1 MSGVGTFDT
10 RHTVELAR
18 QAEQAGADG
27 VLVVSP
33 YYSRPPQDALEAHF
47 REVADASGLPL
58 VLYDI
63 PGRTGTR
70 IEPETLIRL
79 AEHPRIV
86 AVKDCSYDFLGT
98 QKVLGR
104 TDLAYYAGCDE
115 HVLALY
121 AVGAA
126 GYVSTVANVV
136 PAQLRAILDAFEA
149 GDTPVSARL
158 QQRATPLIELMM
170 AAGLPCTVTAKALL
184 NSLGLPGVRCVR
196 RCGPP
201 TGMRSTDWWRL
212 TRSSSPD
219 DRGGPESAPGTH
231 RSAKTGAQY
240 LVSMSLYVPLSGTT
254 LSLPIVTSTSLGRYV
269 SSRLVVRSQAMSR
282 LSSAQ
287 ASRWSPRTLVIS
299 FPVRGSRIE
308 EYDFPGDPPT
318 SLVRPRAASRR
329 FGDSRAS
336 TSARRYFSSGGAAIL
351 SPSRP

>member
-1 MSGVGTFDT
+1 MTNPAPAAPPPFGRALCAMVTPFTEAGALDLPGAQLLAVRLVSEGCDGLVLSGTTGESPTTSDAEKAALVTAVREAVGDGVPLVSGVGTSDT
-10 RHTVELAR
+10 RHTVALAR

-115 HVLALY
+115 HILALY

-170 AAGLPCTVTAKALL
+170 AAGLPGTVTAKALL
-184 NSLGLPGVRCVR
+184 NSLGLPGGSVR
-196 RCGPP
+196 
-201 TGMRSTDWWRL
+201 
-212 TRSSSPD
+212 
-219 DRGGPESAPGTH
+219 AP
-231 RSAKTGAQY
+231 
-240 LVSMSLYVPLSGTT
+240 L
-254 LSLPIVTSTSLGRYV
+254 
-269 SSRLVVRSQAMSR
+269 
-282 LSSAQ
+282 
-287 ASRWSPRTLVIS
+287 
-299 FPVRGSRIE
+299 
-308 EYDFPGDPPT
+308 
-318 SLVRPRAASRR
+318 RAAGRDAVD
-329 FGDSRAS
+329 GLV
-336 TSARRYFSSGGAAIL
+336 AAYEEFVDG
-351 SPSRP
+351 